1 MWELLIIQKDG
12 ITNNNSKKTISRFSI
27 GIAFLD
33 KFVSVKN
40 GYSVWKH
47 LVPFAIAALLL
58 ITLSI
63 PTDNLFLQLVNLLQ
77 HPSLLRLPAGLLTI
91 VSTIVYILTINV
103 QIRQGYLWSDGDR
116 RRTIG
121 TSLFFIILCTGLA
134 IIVLWSISSEKTTIW
149 DITFWDVWA
158 SYLLAI
164 LSLTGI
170 GWSGPNS
177 WVESIG
183 IKYPDYT
190 DGRLAAKKLTDIL
203 LYVRDKGSEEHH
215 VKDFYNT
222 AENLYDN
229 IERNLELEP
238 VWAKDELIEANSA
251 LRKLLNLVKEYFP
264 IDDEINFRDFT
275 LACRCQK
282 EEIYVKFKETLN
294 SLSKFWFTWHC
305 EMLKKGCD

>member
-1 MWELLIIQKDG
+1 MLIIQIGG
-12 ITNNNSKKTISRFSI
+12 ITNNNSKNTISKFSI
-27 GIAFLD
+27 VIEFLD
-33 KFVSVKN
+33 KFVSIKN

-47 LVPFAIAALLL
+47 LIPFAIAALLL

-77 HPSLLRLPAGLLTI
+77 NPSLLRLPAALLTI
-91 VSTIVYILTINV
+91 ASTIVYILTINV

-177 WVESIG
+177 WVESVG
-183 IKYPDYT
+183 IKYPNYAY
-190 DGRLAAKKLTDIL
+190 GRIAAKKLTDIL
-203 LYVRDKGSEEHH
+203 EKMRNSDISNERN
-215 VKDFYNT
+215 VKDFSD
-222 AENLYDN
+222 AIENLRLN
-229 IERNLELEP
+229 IENNIENEP
-238 VWAKDELIEANSA
+238 NWAKDDVIKVRGELNE
-251 LRKLLNLVKEYFP
+251 LLKEVGIYFP
-264 IDDEINFRDFT
+264 IDDNTKVKEFA
-275 LACRCQK
+275 LACRCDLEMHKQFYS
-282 EEIYVKFKETLN
+282 ILNTLGN
-294 SLSKFWFTWHC
+294 YWNEWQC
-305 EMLKKGCD
+305 PDRRD

>member
-1 MWELLIIQKDG
+1 MLLWGLLIILIKGD
-12 ITNNNSKKTISRFSI
+12 ITNNNSNEKISKLSI
-27 GIAFLD
+27 SIAFLD

-63 PTDNLFLQLVNLLQ
+63 PTDNLFLKLVNLLQ
-77 HPSLLRLPAGLLTI
+77 YPSLLRLPAGLLTI
-91 VSTIVYILTINV
+91 ASTIVYILTINV

-121 TSLFFIILCTGLA
+121 TSLFFIILCTALA

-190 DGRLAAKKLTDIL
+190 DGRLAAKKFTDIL
-203 LYVRDKGSEEHH
+203 EKMRNSDIGDGRN
-215 VKDFYNT
+215 VKDFSD
-222 AENLYDN
+222 AIENLRLN
-229 IERNLELEP
+229 IENNIENEP
-238 VWAKDELIEANSA
+238 YWAKEDVIKVRDELYE
-251 LRKLLNLVKEYFP
+251 LLKEVEIYFP
-264 IDDEINFRDFT
+264 IDDNTKVKEFAS
-275 LACRCQK
+275 ACRCDLEKHKQFYS
-282 EEIYVKFKETLN
+282 ILNTLGN
-294 SLSKFWFTWHC
+294 YWNEWQCPHRR
-305 EMLKKGCD
+305 D

>member
-1 MWELLIIQKDG
+1 MLIIQIGG
-12 ITNNNSKKTISRFSI
+12 ITNNNSKNTISKFSI

-177 WVESIG
+177 WVESVG
-183 IKYPDYT
+183 IKYPNYT
-190 DGRLAAKKLTDIL
+190 DGRLAATKLTIIMQRMRNGNKS
-203 LYVRDKGSEEHH
+203 YERDVE
-215 VKDFYNT
+215 DFSGWID
-222 AENLYDN
+222 ALRSN
-229 IERNLELEP
+229 IEKNIEHEPEWAVDKLREVSSNLRDLQEQVMDKFLTKDK
-238 VWAKDELIEANSA
+238 AK
-251 LRKLLNLVKEYFP
+251 
-264 IDDEINFRDFT
+264 IDDFAE
-275 LACRCQK
+275 ACRCKK
-282 EEIYVKFKETLN
+282 ESIYGTFIDKLN
-294 SLSKFWFTWHC
+294 SLSEYWNKWQC
-305 EMLKKGCD
+305 ELSKGGG